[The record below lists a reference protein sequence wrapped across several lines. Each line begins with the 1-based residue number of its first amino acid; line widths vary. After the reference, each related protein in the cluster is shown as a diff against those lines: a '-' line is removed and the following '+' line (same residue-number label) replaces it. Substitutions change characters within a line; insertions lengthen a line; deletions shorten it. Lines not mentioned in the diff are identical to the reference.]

1 MFYGNGNS
9 MFIINPFAFG
19 GVAFDADALAFITA
33 ASITDTT
40 QKNAI
45 NQLVLDLK
53 ANNIWTKMI
62 AVYPFVGGSASQ
74 HKFNL
79 IDPRDLDAAYRL
91 SFAGGWTHSYNGA
104 LPNGTTA
111 YSNTF
116 FIPIDQLGTTP
127 LHMSYYSRSNTNTG
141 TDQID
146 IGCSQQ
152 PTQIHLLSAWYNA
165 SGYSNVVAR
174 NSSNLTLLDGGATT
188 DSRGFYQVNKVGTT
202 SKLQR
207 NANILDSETDNGTN
221 AALYPIYIGAWNNSG
236 ATNFYSNREC
246 AFASIGAGL
255 SDTEAS
261 NLYTAVQ
268 TFQTT
273 LSRQV

>member
-1 MFYGNGNS
+1 L
-9 MFIINPFAFG
+9 IINPYIIND
-19 GVAFDADALAFITA
+19 VDPDALLFITA
-33 ASITDTT
+33 AGITDAT
-40 QKNAI
+40 QKSAI
-45 NQLVLDLK
+45 NTLVINLK
-53 ANNIWTKMI
+53 SYGIWTKMKAI
-62 AVYPFVGGSASQ
+62 YPFVGGSASS

-91 SFAGGWTHSYNGA
+91 SFAGGWTHSTTGA

-116 FIPIDQLGTTP
+116 LIPIDQLGVTP

-152 PTQIHLLSAWYNA
+152 PTQIHLVSAWYNG
-165 SGYSNVVAR
+165 SGYSNVLAR

-207 NANILDSETDNGTN
+207 NANILDFETDNGTN

-268 TFQTT
+268 AFQTS
-273 LSRQV
+273 LSRNV